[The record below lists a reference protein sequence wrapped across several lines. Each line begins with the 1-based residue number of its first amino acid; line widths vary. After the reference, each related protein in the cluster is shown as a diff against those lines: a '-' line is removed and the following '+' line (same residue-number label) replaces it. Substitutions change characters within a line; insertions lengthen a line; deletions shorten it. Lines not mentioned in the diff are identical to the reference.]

1 MKIIII
7 GSGTGVPSLKRASPA
22 LMVVMATKE
31 HLLFDT
37 GPGTL
42 RQMQH
47 LGYDYRTPDYIFYTH
62 FHVDHIADLAA
73 FLFAA
78 KYPSSPRR
86 KPLVLVGPEGFK
98 DFYRRLLDLYGDQLL
113 SDLYELKIRE
123 IKEMPIIKRNWKIT
137 ARHLP
142 HTESSLGY
150 RLEDEEGKVVVYSGD
165 TDYAPELI
173 ELAKEADLLILESS
187 FPDEIKVGGH
197 LTPRLAGRA
206 AREANCK
213 RLLLTHFYPECD
225 RVDILSQCCQEYD
238 GEIILALDMLRVE
251 I

>member
-22 LMVVMATKE
+22 LMVVVAKE